1 MFVCVPTPI
10 SLKSIV
16 ECLFSSHS
24 WDILFKCELSLPI
37 IPFWTRQKSDS
48 TNAFQFSYSG
58 FIVLALV
65 LPMYIINLFIL
76 IEGWLLYS
84 IVMAFCHTSVWIGQS
99 YTCAHPPNPEP
110 TLPPHPIPLG
120 GPRAPALDALLHA
133 SNLHWSSV
141 LHMVMYIF
149 QCSSLKSSRPCLLKF
164 RARSPLPTKREK
176 KLLTGL
182 IPFPLHC
189 LHIHFIKGHRVPTSW
204 ALGSVPCLGFQIR
217 PWHGPCLRG
226 AYNQWLLEDAVT
238 MESWLSYKY
247 EMNMCQW
254 FYLRH

>member
-1 MFVCVPTPI
+1 MPYNKKNQPWVHMCSPILNLPPI
-10 SLKSIV
+10 SL
-16 ECLFSSHS
+16 
-24 WDILFKCELSLPI
+24 
-37 IPFWTRQKSDS
+37 
-48 TNAFQFSYSG
+48 
-58 FIVLALV
+58 
-65 LPMYIINLFIL
+65 
-76 IEGWLLYS
+76 
-84 IVMAFCHTSVWIGQS
+84 
-99 YTCAHPPNPEP
+99 P
-110 TLPPHPIPLG
+110 TPYAIPLG
-120 GPRAPALDALLHA
+120 CPRALGLLHA

-149 QCSSLKSSRPCLLKF
+149 QGSSLKSSRPCLLKF

-189 LHIHFIKGHRVPTSW
+189 LHIHFIKGHRVPTCW

-238 MESWLSYKY
+238 MES
-247 EMNMCQW
+247 
-254 FYLRH
+254 

>member
-1 MFVCVPTPI
+1 MCPGRVCEISPLPVITPLVALSSTLMI
-10 SLKSIV
+10 LKFIF
-16 ECLFSSHS
+16 LKKNYFIYFN
-24 WDILFKCELSLPI
+24 WKI
-37 IPFWTRQKSDS
+37 ITLQYCDD
-48 TNAFQFSYSG
+48 
-58 FIVLALV
+58 
-65 LPMYIINLFIL
+65 
-76 IEGWLLYS
+76 
-84 IVMAFCHTSVWIGQS
+84 FCHTSTWIAIGI
-99 YTCAHPPNPEP
+99 CVP
-110 TLPPHPIPLG
+110 LPALSHLSPHPILLG
-120 GPRAPALDALLHA
+120 CPRALALGTLLHA